1 MDTIAKVYITKDYS
15 VNLSEDDIKSIAS
28 DVRITLYEK
37 PRPYDYTV
45 ADILTETGVLIHMY
59 IEDEINRSTK
69 EEYCIGDLDNKQRTK
84 EDYWYVIKLVLEQI
98 DVIAK

>member
-1 MDTIAKVYITKDYS
+1 M
-15 VNLSEDDIKSIAS
+15 
-28 DVRITLYEK
+28 
-37 PRPYDYTV
+37 
-45 ADILTETGVLIHMY
+45 LIYMY